1 MLKNFMNPGLDEFEL
16 LGEVLLAAVAVSIP
30 LVTLLL
36 FLAS

>member
-1 MLKNFMNPGLDEFEL
+1 MLRNFMNLGLDEAEL

-36 FLAS
+36 FLAN